1 MAKKELLLEGE
12 GDELETDDVT
22 GAEGAEGAGAE
33 AEAEDTGPSPSDW
46 EEYRDHHVGA
56 VIDNQIMGDK
66 EAQDAAFDQYI
77 TVKTQRKLN
86 PEQAVAP
93 VAADSGEEDLETA
106 ASEESEE
113 GED

>member
-12 GDELETDDVT
+12 NDELEPEVTDDT
-22 GAEGAEGAGAE
+22 GAGEE
-33 AEAEDTGPSPSDW
+33 AEAAATGPEPADW
-46 EEYRDHHVGA
+46 DAFKDHHLGG

-86 PEQAVAP
+86 PEEVVAP
-93 VAADSGEEDLETA
+93 VAAASEEDLETSDDDEVA
-106 ASEESEE
+106 
-113 GED
+113 ED

>member
-12 GDELETDDVT
+12 DDELEPEVTD
-22 GAEGAEGAGAE
+22 GAEDETGVE
-33 AEAEDTGPSPSDW
+33 ATGPEPTDW
-46 EEYRDHHVGA
+46 DAFKDHHLGG

-66 EAQDAAFDQYI
+66 EAQDAAFDKYI

-86 PEQAVAP
+86 PEEVVAP
-93 VAADSGEEDLETA
+93 VAAASEEDLDDSGA
-106 ASEESEE
+106 EESED